1 VVQVHG
7 GKSKYETAKE
17 LADLILLVIEKKDHK
32 SLSRKEYLKTVY
44 ECIRVLDG
52 NEPDAPKPK
61 DF

>member
-32 SLSRKEYLKTVY
+32 SLSREGIFEDGL
-44 ECIRVLDG
+44 RVHSCLG
-52 NEPDAPKPK
+52 RQ
-61 DF
+61 